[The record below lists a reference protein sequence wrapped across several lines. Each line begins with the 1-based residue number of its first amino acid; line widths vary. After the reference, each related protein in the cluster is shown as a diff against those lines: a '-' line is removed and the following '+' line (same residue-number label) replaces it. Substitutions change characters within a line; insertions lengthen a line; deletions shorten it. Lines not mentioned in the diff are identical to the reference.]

1 MASMLLLASCTADL
15 VSLEKLA
22 MHDASTSQK
31 LANLIRSRSA
41 EQKAQPEKDATILS
55 YWDSLGSIECS
66 QDFEPEGIRMAMFH
80 AATELIPVLVRDNTV
95 LESNCRSY
103 EAALDSALE
112 ELLRLRVDAAEFE
125 TLMSQTKPINDFL
138 NDEHLAQGIIGKEEM
153 RLAARHEQLIAL
165 LQAAASSKDGE
176 RSDVLLKALAH
187 ENSVLRSML
196 FSCRFAGEGITTDS
210 PFHQECTSS
219 SRRSDDHRP
228 SPCSPSPGS
237 PIEFPLPPMPPP
249 SPPSKHREV
258 ASWKRTK
265 IGPAGRWSMVCFRST
280 IIILQESTN
289 PCIFDHIWFIDLIS
303 RCIYTYYM
311 PLWIIPI

>member
-1 MASMLLLASCTADL
+1 MALLASCTADL

-31 LANLIRSRSA
+31 LASLIRSRSA
-41 EQKAQPEKDATILS
+41 EGKAQPEKDATILS

-66 QDFEPEGIRMAMFH
+66 QDFESEGIRVAMFH
-80 AATELIPVLVRDNTV
+80 AATELIPILVRDNTV
-95 LESNCRSY
+95 LESNCRCY

-112 ELLRLRVDAAEFE
+112 ELLRLRVDAEEFE

-196 FSCRFAGEGITTDS
+196 FSCRDGEGITTDS
-210 PFHQECTSS
+210 PHRACTSS

-228 SPCSPSPGS
+228 SPCSPPGS

-258 ASWKRTK
+258 A
-265 IGPAGRWSMVCFRST
+265 
-280 IIILQESTN
+280 N
-289 PCIFDHIWFIDLIS
+289 
-303 RCIYTYYM
+303 
-311 PLWIIPI
+311 

>member
-1 MASMLLLASCTADL
+1 M
-15 VSLEKLA
+15 
-22 MHDASTSQK
+22 TS
-31 LANLIRSRSA
+31 
-41 EQKAQPEKDATILS
+41 
-55 YWDSLGSIECS
+55 W
-66 QDFEPEGIRMAMFH
+66 
-80 AATELIPVLVRDNTV
+80 
-95 LESNCRSY
+95 
-103 EAALDSALE
+103 
-112 ELLRLRVDAAEFE
+112 
-125 TLMSQTKPINDFL
+125 

-196 FSCRFAGEGITTDS
+196 FSCREGEGITTDS
-210 PFHQECTSS
+210 PFHRECTSS

-258 ASWKRTK
+258 ASWKRTLLDLREDD
-265 IGPAGRWSMVCFRST
+265 PWSVLEAPSLSCRNQPTHVYLIHRFNFHVYTYVLYT
-280 IIILQESTN
+280 IIESYPHNPTYQCISYINSLNALVRMKLQNRRPDYAWRFEESHGLS
-289 PCIFDHIWFIDLIS
+289 PSIWLFPDVDK
-303 RCIYTYYM
+303 M
-311 PLWIIPI
+311 PGKVGWSTGIRWNLCQRWLEVLRQKNLEHWLCGVDTST